1 MEKNIMKNL
10 IILISTILLYIN
22 CQVSVLGP
30 PELVSKLKN
39 YQIGASGSK
48 LKT

>member
-10 IILISTILLYIN
+10 IILISTILLSIN

-30 PELVSKLKN
+30 PEVVSKLKN
-39 YQIGASGSK
+39 YQIGTSGSK